1 MGEITLAPAIIGAVS
16 SVVTEILK
24 FIPFLN
30 RNNVTKSLTTIV
42 VIIVAVFISEG
53 GNIADWHQAGVVF
66 VQAVVYAFTAY
77 KMIVQPV
84 AKESGSK
91 TQ

>member
-1 MGEITLAPAIIGAVS
+1 MQEISLAPAIIGAVS
-16 SVVTEILK
+16 SVVTELLK
-24 FIPFLN
+24 LIPFLSK
-30 RNNVTKSLTTIV
+30 NNVTKSLTTIV

-53 GNIADWHQAGVVF
+53 GKITDWKQAGVIF
-66 VQAVVYAFTAY
+66 AQAIVYAFTTY

-84 AKESGSK
+84 AKETGSK